1 MTNRS
6 TEQKCDAPMPEQ
18 LPLAISIIEQ
28 IKSLESLNH
37 VTVYTPEDKS
47 KIVINSNEAKTQS
60 LTLYWN
66 VDGYM
71 ADCTANLGFSGVSI
85 RSAGCAG
92 IFAFAYDVCHG
103 FQAKWFK

>member
-1 MTNRS
+1 
-6 TEQKCDAPMPEQ
+6 MPEQ

-71 ADCTANLGFSGVSI
+71 ADCTANRVSI

-92 IFAFAYDVCHG
+92 VFTFAYDVCHG

>member
-6 TEQKCDAPMPEQ
+6 TEQKCDAPVSEQ

-60 LTLYWN
+60 LTLYWCE
-66 VDGYM
+66 DGYM
-71 ADCTANLGFSGVSI
+71 VDCKANQGFSGVSI

-92 IFAFAYDVCHG
+92 VFAFAYDVCHG
-103 FQAKWFK
+103 FHAKWFK